1 MTRAIILVLDSFGI
15 GATAD
20 AEAFGDAGADTFG
33 HIAEAR
39 AAAGRPLQL
48 PNLERLGLFHAAQE
62 STGSFPAGYAG
73 CSAHPG
79 TPPSCRAARIRPAG
93 TGKLRASP

>member
-39 AAAGRPLQL
+39 AASGRPLQL
-48 PNLERLGLFHAAQE
+48 PNLERLGLFHAAHE
-62 STGSFPAGYAG
+62 STGAFAART
-73 CSAHPG
+73 A
-79 TPPSCRAARIRPAG
+79 TPPKCRAARIRRAG
-93 TGKLRASP
+93 TGRLPASP

>member
-39 AAAGRPLQL
+39 AAAGRPLEL

-62 STGSFPAGYAG
+62 STGSFPPGYAG
-73 CSAHPG
+73 STDLRGAYGH
-79 TPPSCRAARIRPAG
+79 AAE
-93 TGKLRASP
+93 L